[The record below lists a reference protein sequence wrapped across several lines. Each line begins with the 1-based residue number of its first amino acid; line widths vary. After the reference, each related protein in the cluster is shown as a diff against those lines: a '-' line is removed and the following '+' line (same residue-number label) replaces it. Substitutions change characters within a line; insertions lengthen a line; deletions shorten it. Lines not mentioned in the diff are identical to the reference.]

1 MSRNYSR
8 SHSREHYPPSQH
20 SSHKSSSNKH
30 SRRGR
35 MDDPR
40 DRGDERMDYQPSDSS
55 ASSSSSRSQ
64 QSPTY
69 QGSNPP
75 WAANQDPYH
84 GALEDKRAAMEISR
98 YEDQQRHQAQEQR
111 FRSQQAAKSGGC
123 AYQDCNPPW
132 AANQDPYHGALEDKR
147 AAMEISR
154 YEDQQ
159 RHQAQEQR
167 FRSQQASTQ
176 MLYNVYEHTVGMIE
190 ELEKHDEVPTEN
202 SGLMSHIFPQG
213 YKKPKHDLTA
223 VIEAEL
229 TCLRAQMKFA
239 PPEVIQQ
246 TKDELLNRT
255 LRWSAK
261 REGLPIGLVDK
272 YAKNVAQLLTEGSMT
287 LPPREKGPK
296 TELSERDV
304 QDALYRY
311 GAARHEGDLQD
322 KQFHD
327 NPNKKAALRAMRLG
341 KHTYI
346 GARRLLEVDRSDRAF
361 KEALIKHG
369 FDTESLK

>member
-1 MSRNYSR
+1 MSSNYSR
-8 SHSREHYPPSQH
+8 SYSREHYPLSQR
-20 SSHKSSSNKH
+20 SSRKSSSNKYL
-30 SRRGR
+30 RRGR

-55 ASSSSSRSQ
+55 GSSSSSRSH

-75 WAANQDPYH
+75 WATNQDPYH
-84 GALEDKRAAMEISR
+84 GALEDERAAMERRR
-98 YEDQQRHQAQEQR
+98 YEDQ
-111 FRSQQAAKSGGC
+111 K
-123 AYQDCNPPW
+123 
-132 AANQDPYHGALEDKR
+132 
-147 AAMEISR
+147 
-154 YEDQQ
+154 

-361 KEALIKHG
+361 KEALMKHG